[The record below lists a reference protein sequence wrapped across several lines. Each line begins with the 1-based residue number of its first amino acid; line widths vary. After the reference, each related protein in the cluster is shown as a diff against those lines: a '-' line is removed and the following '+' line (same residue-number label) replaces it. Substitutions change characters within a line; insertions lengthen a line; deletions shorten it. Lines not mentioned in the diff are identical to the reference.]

1 MTNIVITK
9 DSIFSNSGGNTAVQI
24 LYRKV
29 SVNNVTWTTVRHL
42 IVQVQQYGFFWRWQ
56 RHHVYVQWK
65 ILALRYVNLVVH
77 RHFPFLFH
85 FPFITLNI
93 SLTQICNKINVYDKK
108 KSLQGLLIA

>member
-1 MTNIVITK
+1 MYNDT
-9 DSIFSNSGGNTAVQI
+9 
-24 LYRKV
+24 
-29 SVNNVTWTTVRHL
+29 
-42 IVQVQQYGFFWRWQ
+42 GFFWRWQ

-108 KSLQGLLIA
+108 KFAGTSYCLKHVPAHSFLMRLWQVLLKADMNS